1 MTDLAERVQELAQ
14 RLDLDRHVD
23 VAAIVQRG
31 AIAASRPPYPGAGPR
46 YAIPWRWALLPLAA
60 LIGVVAV
67 PGTRHTLARWFGL
80 SSTRIV
86 VPPNTGTATTNTGSA
101 TTRTPA
107 TFPATTPPAGIALS
121 TAEREVGLPAPVP
134 SLLGPPQEV
143 SVTHPP
149 VAGQITLVYA
159 PSSLLPESPIPGVG
173 ALVSVFKANVE
184 PGIFQKV
191 AEPGTTVETVQIDG
205 TTGYW
210 LSGAPHSY
218 GYSTPNGEFTI
229 DTLRL
234 ATNTLLWEV
243 NGVTYRLEAHIDKAT
258 ALRIANTIKVS

>member
-1 MTDLAERVQELAQ
+1 MTDLVERLEALAH

-23 VAAIVQRG
+23 VAAIVQDR
-31 AIAASRPPYPGAGPR
+31 AIVFARHRSTS
-46 YAIPWRWALLPLAA
+46 PWRWALLPLVA

-80 SSTRIV
+80 SNTRIV
-86 VPPNTGTATTNTGSA
+86 VPPSTGS
-101 TTRTPA
+101 TITTPA
-107 TFPATTPPAGIALS
+107 TFPTTTPPAGIDLS
-121 TAEREVGLPAPVP
+121 AAEREVGLPAPVP

-149 VAGQITLVYA
+149 AAGQITLVYA
-159 PSSLLPESPIPGVG
+159 PSALLPASPIPGVG

-184 PGIFQKV
+184 AGIFQKV
-191 AEPGTTVETVQIDG
+191 VEPGTTVETVQIYG

-218 GYSTPNGEFTI
+218 GYSTPDGQFTI

-243 NGVTYRLEAHIDKAT
+243 NGVTYRLEARIDRAT
-258 ALRIANTIKVS
+258 ALRIANTIRMS